1 MVRKI
6 LDDKTVAKRTIM
18 NSLKIEESLASLLRI
33 ETKLLKRNIDIP
45 NEEVKKINK
54 TIKYLI
60 YYLILIDD
68 RIEKCFN
75 IIEKDKDD

>member
-18 NSLKIEESLASLLRI
+18 NSLKIEESLARLLRI
-33 ETKLLKRNIDIP
+33 ETQVLRRNIDDT

-68 RIEKCFN
+68 RIEKCFD

>member
-68 RIEKCFN
+68 RIEKCFD

>member
-6 LDDKTVAKRTIM
+6 LDDKTVARRTIM
-18 NSLKIEESLASLLRI
+18 NCLKIEESLASLLRI
-33 ETKLLKRNIDIP
+33 ETKVLRRNIDVT
-45 NEEVKKINK
+45 NEEIKKTNK

-68 RIEKCFN
+68 RIEKCFD
-75 IIEKDKDD
+75 IIEKDKDN